1 MNDKITST
9 SIVATYLID
18 IESQKPEC
26 GTQNER

>member
-1 MNDKITST
+1 MNDGIALMSMITT
-9 SIVATYLID
+9 DLID